1 MSTEAALLTRIL
13 EQGIP
18 EWVRELGL
26 RLVDAGDGEVVLAL
40 PVTARLVHAGGVL
53 CGQAVMAAADT
64 SMLLAVASRL
74 GELRPMTTV
83 QLATNFLRA
92 VPGGAGELRVVGR
105 VLRAGNRLVYGEVEL
120 LDSDGRLAAHSTSTY
135 TLL

>member
-1 MSTEAALLTRIL
+1 M
-13 EQGIP
+13 
-18 EWVRELGL
+18 RELGL